1 MTDQYVDPAISRA
14 KFARELREFRA
25 MEDTYRKR
33 GWFLVKARFPD
44 VLVVLT
50 APQVT
55 PPAVVTGVTLD
66 YTNYDAAPPSV
77 RLVDP
82 FTLTPYR
89 QRDLPLERQL
99 LRAVGNGAQAVPG
112 LPPGMVIQQRQ
123 PLLVAH
129 GPDDIPFLCIAG
141 TREYHQHPAHSGD
154 AWELHRQAGA
164 GRLVRIL
171 EVIHTYGVAPINGF
185 AVTLVPQVTG
195 FSLGEVPA

>member
-1 MTDQYVDPAISRA
+1 
-14 KFARELREFRA
+14 

-33 GWFLVKARFPD
+33 GWFLLKARFPD

-89 QRDLPLERQL
+89 WRDLPLERQL
-99 LRAVGNGAQAVPG
+99 LRAVGNGPQAVPG
-112 LPPGMVIQQRQ
+112 LPPGVVLQQRQ

-129 GPDDIPFLCIAG
+129 GPDDIPFLCVAG

-185 AVTLVPQVTG
+185 AVTLVPQVSG